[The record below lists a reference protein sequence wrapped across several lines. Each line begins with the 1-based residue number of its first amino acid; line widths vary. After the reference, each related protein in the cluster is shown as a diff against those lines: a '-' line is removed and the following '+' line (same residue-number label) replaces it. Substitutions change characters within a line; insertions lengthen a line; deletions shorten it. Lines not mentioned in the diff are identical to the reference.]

1 MNYFNKYYLFLISL
15 GIFQI
20 TVLSQNKSTY
30 NITLTPTSSNFTYPQ
45 SVFVDSPNGHIWI
58 TDFSNHRVMRFDV
71 SSLTSASETKKFQ
84 SPHNFFLSQNYP
96 NPFNGRTQITFST
109 RLTGDVVLSVYNLLG
124 QKVIILFDGI
134 ATANTT
140 YSITFDAK
148 NLPSGIYLYSIR
160 TENGVEVKRMCLLK

>member
-30 NITLTPTSSNFTYPQ
+30 NITLTPTTSNFTYPQ

-71 SSLTSASETKKFQ
+71 SSLTSVGETEKISSLQ
-84 SPHNFFLSQNYP
+84 DFFLNQNYP
-96 NPFNGRTQITFST
+96 NPFNAETQISFST
-109 RLTGDVVLSVYNLLG
+109 NLTGDVVLSVYNLLG

-134 ATANTT
+134 ATVNTR

-148 NLPSGIYLYSIR
+148 NLPSGIYLYSLR
-160 TENGVEVKRMCLLK
+160 TESGIEVKRMCLLR

>member
-30 NITLTPTSSNFTYPQ
+30 NITLTPTTSNFTYPQ

-71 SSLTSASETKKFQ
+71 SSLTSVGETEKISSLQ
-84 SPHNFFLSQNYP
+84 DFFLNQNYP
-96 NPFNGRTQITFST
+96 NPFNAETQISFST
-109 RLTGDVVLSVYNLLG
+109 NSTGDVVLSVYNLLG